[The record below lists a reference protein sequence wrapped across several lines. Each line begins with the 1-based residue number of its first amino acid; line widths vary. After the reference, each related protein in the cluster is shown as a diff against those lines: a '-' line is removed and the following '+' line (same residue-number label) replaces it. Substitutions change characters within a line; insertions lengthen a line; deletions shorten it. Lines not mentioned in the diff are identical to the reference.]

1 MNMMKMFDPNQSG
14 TLSDREMQQVML
26 KTQLDKKACAQ
37 VWDLANPQ
45 RESTFS
51 KSMFLIAMHLMYKKR
66 QDPNIQFP
74 DRVPQELFVT
84 AEAKGDPSLAS
95 VQPAPAPAPTSVAPS
110 LDLSDGLGGLGDM
123 SSLSAALPVKQP
135 TPRQAS
141 PRAMGGGGAG
151 VSDSDL
157 EARIVQR

>member
-1 MNMMKMFDPNQSG
+1 MNMMKMFDTNQSG

-26 KTQLDKKACAQ
+26 KTQLDKGACAK
-37 VWDLANPQ
+37 VWDLSNPQ

-74 DRVPQELFVT
+74 ERVPQELFVT

-95 VQPAPAPAPTSVAPS
+95 AQPAPAPVAPAADFS
-110 LDLSDGLGGLGDM
+110 EGLGGLGDM
-123 SSLSAALPVKQP
+123 SSLTAALPV
-135 TPRQAS
+135 
-141 PRAMGGGGAG
+141 
-151 VSDSDL
+151 
-157 EARIVQR
+157 